1 MRAVWGII
9 LTILIALA
17 SPTAIAQ
24 NSLANGATHL
34 SPTGRLIAGPQ
45 LTGDEYRALRKK
57 GEFTVLRADV
67 TLEGEEQGALSIS
80 IGPDFVVEQLPGKV
94 VLYDYRFRRIVT
106 REGSSENFS
115 NESMFGQWWIRWAF
129 LENNMSVSAMLAAV
143 AKGDAPAIERFWIE
157 QRIGVNH
164 PQETAYRTL
173 PRPVLKETKTGNGV
187 NYHVGDTLIGKLSAS
202 NERYPSKDHRQS
214 FLSWLVW
221 SQNLHPQLAIRL
233 TELETAP
240 TALTIVGKPNRP
252 PNAEAKQTIL
262 RFQNYGAGVNV
273 LSEFAG
279 RTALAPSWPPKMSES
294 MGALM
299 AAAARG
305 EAPNGPV
312 TGEEYLAQLQELG
325 RKGKALDVA
334 LLAMHAS
341 FGCDAEGVKPAI
353 CDQAMSELSKVI
365 KEESG
370 VAWVAALRKD
380 GEGQHAE
387 AAQDLI
393 KLESKNV
400 ERPDILAIMIA
411 NSIVEAK
418 KNDQLDDELTRRFER
433 LPATFETVFGHDP
446 YVPSRYRDFYNYLH
460 AATDGIDES
469 YFVYI
474 KAYPVIDFARTIPE
488 RVIPPIVSAISD
500 MERRVA
506 NDFPAHFP
514 VFEN

>member
-1 MRAVWGII
+1 
-9 LTILIALA
+9 
-17 SPTAIAQ
+17 
-24 NSLANGATHL
+24 
-34 SPTGRLIAGPQ
+34 
-45 LTGDEYRALRKK
+45 
-57 GEFTVLRADV
+57 
-67 TLEGEEQGALSIS
+67 
-80 IGPDFVVEQLPGKV
+80 
-94 VLYDYRFRRIVT
+94 
-106 REGSSENFS
+106 
-115 NESMFGQWWIRWAF
+115 
-129 LENNMSVSAMLAAV
+129 
-143 AKGDAPAIERFWIE
+143 
-157 QRIGVNH
+157 
-164 PQETAYRTL
+164 
-173 PRPVLKETKTGNGV
+173 
-187 NYHVGDTLIGKLSAS
+187 
-202 NERYPSKDHRQS
+202 
-214 FLSWLVW
+214 
-221 SQNLHPQLAIRL
+221 
-233 TELETAP
+233 
-240 TALTIVGKPNRP
+240 
-252 PNAEAKQTIL
+252 
-262 RFQNYGAGVNV
+262 
-273 LSEFAG
+273 
-279 RTALAPSWPPKMSES
+279 MSES

-365 KEESG
+365 KEESV
-370 VAWVAALRKD
+370 VALVAALRKD